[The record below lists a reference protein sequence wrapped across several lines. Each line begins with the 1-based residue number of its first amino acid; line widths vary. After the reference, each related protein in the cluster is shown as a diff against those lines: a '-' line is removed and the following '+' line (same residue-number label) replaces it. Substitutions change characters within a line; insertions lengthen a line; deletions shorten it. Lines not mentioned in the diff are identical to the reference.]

1 MSRPVARNGDFS
13 LCFKGRSQRRKPL
26 AELVTPPLQ
35 SLSRLRAHSST
46 ISTPVGHKRA
56 RARAQK
62 FLRNI
67 KRRPCGHG
75 SGLPMGRPASDAE
88 QHQHHTRSSTW
99 GNQHRSRRLAPPS
112 WHWGGPR
119 RPGLPARTP
128 AAVLGHPGR
137 PGGDVLPPHAQGRRK
152 TWKGLRERRNPPHG
166 DAHGFSLARHPL
178 ATIGSRPTRPRA
190 GVSTP
195 RAHRLETRGTTRRQP
210 RPLASWRACRL
221 EGGRVAWGLP
231 GCPLSGLSGGAA
243 LDELQP

>member
-1 MSRPVARNGDFS
+1 MARNGDFS

-99 GNQHRSRRLAPPS
+99 GNQHRSRRLVAPS
-112 WHWGGPR
+112 RRLGGPGR
-119 RPGLPARTP
+119 AGLPARTP

-137 PGGDVLPPHAQGRRK
+137 PGGDGVGKHGRVYASAGPPRRRPRVHP
-152 TWKGLRERRNPPHG
+152 GASP
-166 DAHGFSLARHPL
+166 ARHHRSSTHPAPSYVRGL
-178 ATIGSRPTRPRA
+178 VSVAT
-190 GVSTP
+190 
-195 RAHRLETRGTTRRQP
+195 
-210 RPLASWRACRL
+210 
-221 EGGRVAWGLP
+221 VATVTAVAT
-231 GCPLSGLSGGAA
+231 AA
-243 LDELQP
+243 L